1 MATKVLS
8 DVIPDLVSHLKDKEL
23 KKNPRLIENRN
34 GSLLLWSEADKYLYS
49 TPSLTSNLKNSSF
62 QTLITSISP
71 VFDITALKSSPSF
84 QYALVYG
91 SNGIGVIELPR
102 KYGDEGQFEGGKS
115 TIHCRFTILDESYFT
130 HHITTKII
138 EVAWYPGSPNDTHI
152 VALTSDN
159 CLRFYDITM
168 PDQPMMRLPLFD
180 NPHDMRTV
188 SSFASVTGDLAVDF
202 DIGLPSVD
210 EAGVASYPIYIMQES
225 GDVWALYCKFTQNRL
240 VVEMQGPLTMNP
252 PAADNYGCNY
262 CSILCL
268 PSSPVTV
275 AMATQMGTVH
285 HCLVLACHEDEEE
298 YGDLNLNPRA
308 HREDLYVY
316 ESIQL
321 NLNWVGSDSD
331 DADSEPPLQMNHIKA
346 LLNGDHGY
354 ITVSEGGLH
363 SVLLP
368 WLNDLSNFLQPQVDS
383 EPEISSPAEVS
394 YVLCTHPSD
403 KCPALS
409 VCGCT
414 VVQQFAGASTL
425 VVLLST
431 GELVYTNI
439 NSPVPK
445 IQSEFDHTVTTT
457 DENYTSPLRKLHG
470 CGGFDSYIA
479 KILTKNATVP
489 VIRSGGADQTIPAD
503 VYYKLLTK
511 TTQVLHEEYLA
522 KMVQVKL
529 ELQKRCKILY
539 SKKEEQ
545 MKEITLLNDNSNLIE
560 KGDELANKLE
570 TAQENMQSLYERI
583 VAIPRAM
590 QNSAPVLSKEEEEWG
605 KELDSI
611 KEKMVRLR
619 RTAEVVKKKN
629 DNSVLQSVPERSS
642 TLTKSAVLTTAQGMK
657 FRAHLKDQ
665 EQSISQLVECVE
677 NLKLKSGVR

>member
-1 MATKVLS
+1 
-8 DVIPDLVSHLKDKEL
+8 
-23 KKNPRLIENRN
+23 
-34 GSLLLWSEADKYLYS
+34 
-49 TPSLTSNLKNSSF
+49 
-62 QTLITSISP
+62 
-71 VFDITALKSSPSF
+71 
-84 QYALVYG
+84 
-91 SNGIGVIELPR
+91 
-102 KYGDEGQFEGGKS
+102 
-115 TIHCRFTILDESYFT
+115 
-130 HHITTKII
+130 
-138 EVAWYPGSPNDTHI
+138 
-152 VALTSDN
+152 
-159 CLRFYDITM
+159 
-168 PDQPMMRLPLFD
+168 MMRLPLFD

-308 HREDLYVY
+308 HREDLYVD

-321 NLNWVGSDSD
+321 NLNCVGSDSD

-363 SVLLP
+363 S
-368 WLNDLSNFLQPQVDS
+368 
-383 EPEISSPAEVS
+383 
-394 YVLCTHPSD
+394 
-403 KCPALS
+403 
-409 VCGCT
+409 
-414 VVQQFAGASTL
+414 
-425 VVLLST
+425 VLLST

-470 CGGFDSYIA
+470 RGGFDSYIA

-511 TTQVLHEEYLA
+511 TTQILHEEYLA

-605 KELDSI
+605 KELDSV